1 MIIEK
6 SLLGELLGIGLS
18 SGADFAEVFAENTLQ
33 SQMSLIS
40 GAVEEISDRRIYGMG
55 FRLLKGTKSVFA
67 STSDMSRAG
76 LVRCARRA
84 AEAMG
89 EIGEA
94 QTVRLAE
101 RIFPD
106 IHPVRIVPSSVGRE
120 DQASL
125 LHRACD
131 SAKAYSGEIAQVQ
144 ARLLAV
150 DRNILVANS
159 EGLLTGDR
167 QVRTRLAVNAVASG
181 GAENQSGSSSPGAR
195 KGLELYEETTP
206 EETGREAARQAVT
219 MLHAGYAPAGN
230 MPVVIANGFGGVIF
244 HEACGHSLE
253 ATSVATGRSQFCGKL
268 GEMVASPAVTA
279 VDDGTEPNSW
289 GSNNIDDE
297 AKQIISEMIQSCI
310 DWENEHEF
318 ELSAAMAA
326 PQLGY
331 NRRIIVVRED
341 MSNKDNAN
349 FIALINPEVI
359 KTEGKTL
366 YDYEGCLSVP
376 TIYGKVPRP
385 AKARIKAVL
394 EDGTEVRLKAQDF
407 LARTLLHEIDHLN
420 GILFID
426 HIKDQTDAFYKLDD
440 KGDLVPLDYDKYIK
454 DNKDLWPDDED

>member
-1 MIIEK
+1 
-6 SLLGELLGIGLS
+6 
-18 SGADFAEVFAENTLQ
+18 
-33 SQMSLIS
+33 MS
-40 GAVEEISDRRIYGMG
+40 
-55 FRLLKGTKSVFA
+55 KQKTTTK
-67 STSDMSRAG
+67 
-76 LVRCARRA
+76 
-84 AEAMG
+84 
-89 EIGEA
+89 
-94 QTVRLAE
+94 
-101 RIFPD
+101 
-106 IHPVRIVPSSVGRE
+106 PVI
-120 DQASL
+120 
-125 LHRACD
+125 
-131 SAKAYSGEIAQVQ
+131 
-144 ARLLAV
+144 
-150 DRNILVANS
+150 
-159 EGLLTGDR
+159 
-167 QVRTRLAVNAVASG
+167 
-181 GAENQSGSSSPGAR
+181 
-195 KGLELYEETTP
+195 TTP
-206 EETGREAARQAVT
+206 DPRLRQKSTKV
-219 MLHAGYAPAGN
+219 
-230 MPVVIANGFGGVIF
+230 
-244 HEACGHSLE
+244 
-253 ATSVATGRSQFCGKL
+253 
-268 GEMVASPAVTA
+268 
-279 VDDGTEPNSW
+279 
-289 GSNNIDDE
+289 NNIDDE
-297 AKQIISEMIQSCI
+297 AKQIISEMVQSCI

-426 HIKDQTDAFYKLDD
+426 HSKDQTDAFYKLDD